1 MAEQRGEKGAMPS
14 RYSIELRSD
23 HLYAVLHG
31 RETAEDMRK
40 FLQAVKLQCREHRL
54 PLVLVCIRDSRPVF
68 KAEDYGL
75 SGETRGYA
83 AELVTPA
90 CRIALVGD
98 SSEHHHAHEYIELV
112 ARQQNVNVRA
122 FKREEEALQW
132 LRAQPPGAAR

>member
-1 MAEQRGEKGAMPS
+1 MPS
-14 RYSIELRSD
+14 RYSIELRGD
-23 HLYAVLHG
+23 HVYAVLHG
-31 RETAEDMRK
+31 RETAEDMRR
-40 FLQAVKLQCREHRL
+40 FLQAVKTQCREHGR
-54 PLVLVCIRDSRPVF
+54 PLILVCIRDSRPVF

-75 SGETRGYA
+75 SGELRGYA

-112 ARQQNVNVRA
+112 ARQQGVNVRA

-132 LRAQPPGAAR
+132 LRGRPPGAEA